1 MSATARM
8 RRRIVSPTQGLN
20 PMGENTADFADKFEP
35 VGGKNFFYI
44 RYLNRG
50 CAGSLLRKALWVQIS
65 LLSGKIQGNFA
76 DLTAKAGRRL
86 DFPTISQLVTPKFP
100 THPNREFS
108 GANRELF
115 PAEQGKNLGRMEFS
129 ERTGLS
135 RGKLGDNNGP

>member
-1 MSATARM
+1 M

-76 DLTAKAGRRL
+76 NLAAKARREIS
-86 DFPTISQLVTPKFP
+86 FPS
-100 THPNREFS
+100 
-108 GANRELF
+108 
-115 PAEQGKNLGRMEFS
+115 
-129 ERTGLS
+129 
-135 RGKLGDNNGP
+135 